1 MSERRVT
8 MKTGF
13 DNSSYIKKQTEQ
25 ILKRVEQFNRK
36 LYLEF
41 GGKLF
46 DDYHAARVL
55 PGFDANGKISL
66 LKKLKEKIDIE
77 IILCINAE
85 DIERNKIRAD
95 FGITYDM
102 DALRL
107 MDSIR
112 KMGLYISS
120 LVISQYNGQ
129 ASADVFINKLE
140 HRGEKIYVHKL
151 TKGYPANVDLVV
163 SDEGY
168 GSNPYIETTRPLV
181 VVTAP
186 GPGSGKMAT
195 CLSQLYHEHKRNIK
209 SGYAKFETFPIWN
222 LPLDHPVNL
231 AYEAA
236 TADLNDVNAIDP
248 FHLETHCEKAVNYNR
263 DIEVFPIVK
272 NILARIMQTDEVY
285 QSPTDMGVNMAGFC
299 ITDDELVREAAK
311 QEIIRRYFRTWCY
324 YKEGRLGIGAVE
336 KLKSIMWQ
344 LGLSPEYG
352 LAVSPALEKSQ
363 QNKCP
368 AMALIL
374 HDGSVITG
382 RNNDVLVA
390 ASSLVLN
397 SVKKLAGIPDDIHL
411 ISPIVLE
418 PMLMLKEKI
427 LHDKNPLLNL
437 AEVLNALSICAATD
451 PSAEKCLFKLHDLRK
466 CEAHSSHI
474 LPKADEN
481 MLKKLG
487 VNVTCTPE
495 FPSADLYYG

>member
-1 MSERRVT
+1 

-25 ILKRVEQFNRK
+25 ILKKVEQFNHK

-55 PGFDANGKISL
+55 PGFDVNGKILL
-66 LKKLKEKIDIE
+66 LKELKEKIDIE
-77 IILCINAE
+77 IIMCISAV
-85 DIERNKIRAD
+85 DIEKNKIRED
-95 FGITYDM
+95 FGITYDI

-107 MDSIR
+107 IDNIR

-120 LVISQYNGQ
+120 IVISQYKDQ
-129 ASADVFINKLE
+129 QSADIFMNKME
-140 HRGEKIYVHKL
+140 HRGEKVYVHKF

-168 GSNPYIETTRPLV
+168 GSNPYVETAAQLV

-195 CLSQLYHEHKRNIK
+195 CLSQLYHEYKRNIK
-209 SGYAKFETFPIWN
+209 AGYAKFETFPIWN
-222 LPLDHPVNL
+222 LPLNHPVNL

-236 TADLNDVNAIDP
+236 TADLNDRNAIDP
-248 FHLETHCEKAVNYNR
+248 FHMETYWESAVNYNR

-272 NILARIMQTDEVY
+272 NILARIMKTDEVY

-299 ITDDELVREAAK
+299 IADDELVREAAK
-311 QEIIRRYFRTWCY
+311 LEIVRRYFRTCCCH
-324 YKEGRLGIGAVE
+324 KEGRIGISAVAKLECIMEQLGI
-336 KLKSIMWQ
+336 
-344 LGLSPEYG
+344 SPEYG
-352 LAVSPALEKSQ
+352 LVVSPALEKSK

-382 RNNDVLVA
+382 RSNDILVA

-397 SVKKLAGIPDDIHL
+397 GIKKLAGIPDDIHL

-427 LHDKNPLLNL
+427 LHDKNPLLSL
-437 AEVLNALSICAATD
+437 EEVLNALSICAATD
-451 PSAEKCLFKLHDLRK
+451 PSAEKCLFKLHDLK
-466 CEAHSSHI
+466 GCEAHSSHI
-474 LPKADEN
+474 LSKADEL
-481 MLKKLG
+481 MFKKLG
-487 VNVTCTPE
+487 MNVTCTPE
-495 FPSADLYYG
+495 FPSPDLYYA